1 MNIDFCYNHKK
12 GFFMRISLIQQEYK
26 GNKKATIS
34 HTLSMIEKAKGEL
47 VILQELHEYEY
58 FCKSED
64 TKYFDY
70 AESFEEDV
78 KFWANV
84 SKKKNIVLV
93 TSLFEKVMD
102 GIYYNT
108 AVVFDKGKIAGKYR
122 KTHIPDDPGF
132 YEKFYFTPGD
142 EIEPIDTSIGK
153 LGVLVC
159 WDQWYPEAARVMALK
174 GAEILIYPTA
184 IGWLMCPEDRVDE
197 LCEKENT
204 KKEKEKM
211 LNAWISVQRGHAVA
225 NGVYVIAVN
234 RVGKEKDESG
244 VLGGIEF
251 WGNSF
256 IFGPQGEEIVRGG
269 MKEDIIEAEIN
280 LKKAKEI
287 RKIWPFFRDRRIE
300 LYECIK
306 NRYC

>member
-1 MNIDFCYNHKK
+1 MKV
-12 GFFMRISLIQQEYK
+12 SLIQQEYK
-26 GNKKATIS
+26 GSKEKNRS
-34 HTLSMIEKAKGEL
+34 HTIEMIKKAKGEL
-47 VILQELHEYEY
+47 VVLQELHQSEY
-58 FCKSED
+58 FCKCED

-70 AESFEEDV
+70 AESFQEDV
-78 KFWANV
+78 EFWRKV
-84 SKKKNIVLV
+84 SKEQDIVLV

-108 AVVFDKGKIAGKYR
+108 AVVFDRGKIAGKYR

-142 EIEPIDTSIGK
+142 EIEPIDTSVGR

-159 WDQWYPEAARVMALK
+159 WDQWYPEPARIMALK

-184 IGWLMCPEDRVDE
+184 IGWLMCPEDRIDE

-204 KKEKEKM
+204 PEEKEKM
-211 LNAWISVQRGHAVA
+211 LNAWTSVQRGHAVA
-225 NGVYVIAVN
+225 NGVYVVAVN
-234 RVGKEKDESG
+234 RVGREKDPSG

-256 IFGPQGEEIVRGG
+256 IFGPQGEELARGG
-269 MKEDIIEAEIN
+269 INEEIIEADLD
-280 LKKAKEI
+280 LKRAKEV

-300 LYECIK
+300 LYKDLRKRHCVG
-306 NRYC
+306 

>member
-1 MNIDFCYNHKK
+1 
-12 GFFMRISLIQQEYK
+12 MRVSLIQQEFK
-26 GNKKATIS
+26 QTREKTVE
-34 HTLSMIEKAKGEL
+34 HTVDLINRSKGEL
-47 VILQELHEYEY
+47 VVLQELHQSEY

-70 AESFEEDV
+70 AENFDEDV
-78 KFWANV
+78 EFWKEI
-84 SKKKNIVLV
+84 SKKKDIVLV

-108 AVVFDKGKIAGKYR
+108 AVVFDRGEIAGKYR
-122 KTHIPDDPGF
+122 KNHIPDDPGF

-142 EIEPIDTSIGK
+142 EIEPIDTSVGR

-159 WDQWYPEAARVMALK
+159 WDQWYPEAARIMALK
-174 GAEILIYPTA
+174 GAEVLIYPTA
-184 IGWLMCPEDRVDE
+184 IGWLMCPEERFDE

-204 KKEKEKM
+204 PEEKEKM
-211 LNAWISVQRGHAVA
+211 LNAWLSVQRGHAVA
-225 NGVYVIAVN
+225 NGVYVMAVN

-256 IFGPQGEEIVRGG
+256 VYGPQGEEIYKAGF
-269 MKEDIIEAEIN
+269 EEEIIEVEIDLKSAAEV
-280 LKKAKEI
+280 

-300 LYECIK
+300 NYGCLQK
-306 NRYC
+306 RYC

>member
-1 MNIDFCYNHKK
+1 MK
-12 GFFMRISLIQQEYK
+12 ISLIQTEYK
-26 GNKKATIS
+26 GSKQKTIS
-34 HTLSMIEKAKGEL
+34 HTVEMIKKAKGEL
-47 VILQELHEYEY
+47 VVLQELHQSEY

-64 TKYFDY
+64 TAFFEY
-70 AESFEEDV
+70 AESFERDV
-78 KFWANV
+78 EFWRGV
-84 SKKKNIVLV
+84 SEEFDIVLV

-108 AVVFDKGKIAGKYR
+108 AVVFDRGRLAGQYR
-122 KTHIPDDPGF
+122 KNHIPDDPGF

-142 EIEPIDTSIGK
+142 EMEPIDTSVGR

-159 WDQWYPEAARVMALK
+159 WDQWYPEAARIMALK

-204 KKEKEKM
+204 PEEKEKM

-225 NGVYVIAVN
+225 NGLYVAAVN
-234 RVGKEKDESG
+234 RVGREKDQSG
-244 VLGGIEF
+244 CLGGIEF

-256 IFGPQGEEIVRGG
+256 IFGPQGEEIARGTVN
-269 MKEDIIEAEIN
+269 EEVVEANID
-280 LKKAKEI
+280 LKKAAET

-300 LYECIK
+300 NYGCLLKRHCQGE
-306 NRYC
+306 R

>member
-1 MNIDFCYNHKK
+1 MKV
-12 GFFMRISLIQQEYK
+12 SLIQQEFK
-26 GNKKATIS
+26 GNKENTLK
-34 HTLSMIEKAKGEL
+34 HTVDMIKRSKGEL
-47 VILQELHEYEY
+47 VILQELHQNEY
-58 FCKSED
+58 FCKCED
-64 TKYFDY
+64 TGYFEY
-70 AESFEEDV
+70 AENFEEDV
-78 KFWANV
+78 KFWAKI
-84 SKKKNIVLV
+84 SKEQNIVLV
-93 TSLFEKVMD
+93 ASLFEKVMD

-108 AVVFDKGKIAGKYR
+108 AVVFDRGKIAGKYR

-142 EIEPIDTSIGK
+142 EIEPVDTSIGR

-159 WDQWYPEAARVMALK
+159 WDQWYPEPARIMALK

-184 IGWLMCPEDRVDE
+184 IGWLMCPEERVDE

-204 KKEKEKM
+204 KEEKEKM
-211 LNAWISVQRGHAVA
+211 LNAWLAVQRGHAVA
-225 NGVYVIAVN
+225 NGVYVVAVN

-244 VLGGIEF
+244 CLGGIEF

-256 IFGPQGEEIVRGG
+256 VFGPQGEEIIRGG
-269 MKEDIIEAEIN
+269 LGEEIIECEIDLN
-280 LKKAKEI
+280 AAKEV

>member
-1 MNIDFCYNHKK
+1 MKV
-12 GFFMRISLIQQEYK
+12 SLIQQKFK
-26 GNKKATIS
+26 GNKKDTVS
-34 HTLSMIEKAKGEL
+34 HTVEMIEKSEGEL
-47 VILQELHEYEY
+47 VILQELHQNEY
-58 FCKSED
+58 FCKNED
-64 TKYFDY
+64 TKFFEY
-70 AESFEEDV
+70 AENFEEDV
-78 KFWANV
+78 KFWAEV
-84 SKKKNIVLV
+84 SRKKNIVLV

-108 AVVFDKGKIAGKYR
+108 AVVFDRGKVAGKYR

-132 YEKFYFTPGD
+132 YEKFYFTPG
-142 EIEPIDTSIGK
+142 ETIEPIDTSVGR

-159 WDQWYPEAARVMALK
+159 WDQWYPEAARIQALR

-184 IGWLMCPEDRVDE
+184 IGWLMCPETRVDK

-204 KKEKEKM
+204 KEEKEKM
-211 LNAWISVQRGHAVA
+211 LNAWLSVQRGHAVA

-234 RVGKEKDESG
+234 RVGKEKDPSG

-256 IFGPQGEEIVRGG
+256 VFGPQGEKIVRGG
-269 MKEDIIEAEIN
+269 FDEEIIECEID
-280 LKKAKEI
+280 LAKAKEV

-300 LYECIK
+300 LYECVK

>member
-1 MNIDFCYNHKK
+1 MK
-12 GFFMRISLIQQEYK
+12 ISLIQQEYK
-26 GNKKATIS
+26 GNKSGTVA
-34 HTLSMIEKAKGEL
+34 HTVEMIKKAKGEL
-47 VILQELHEYEY
+47 VILQELHQNEY
-58 FCKSED
+58 FCKCED

-70 AESFEEDV
+70 AENFEEDV
-78 KFWANV
+78 EFWRKV
-84 SKKKNIVLV
+84 SEEQNIVLV

-108 AVVFDKGKIAGKYR
+108 AVVFDRGKIAGKYR

-142 EIEPIDTSIGK
+142 EIEPIDTSVGR

-159 WDQWYPEAARVMALK
+159 WDQWYPEPARIMALK

-184 IGWLMCPEDRVDE
+184 IGWLMCPENRVDE

-204 KKEKEKM
+204 LEEKQKM
-211 LNAWISVQRGHAVA
+211 LNAWLSVQRGHAVA
-225 NGVYVIAVN
+225 NGVYVVAVN
-234 RVGKEKDESG
+234 RVGREKDESG

-256 IFGPQGEEIVRGG
+256 IYGPQGEIIKKAGI
-269 MKEDIIEAEIN
+269 KEEIIEADID
-280 LKKAKEI
+280 LKGAAEV

-300 LYECIK
+300 LYDCLK
-306 NRYC
+306 RRYCKCD

>member
-1 MNIDFCYNHKK
+1 MKV
-12 GFFMRISLIQQEYK
+12 SLIQQEFK
-26 GNKKATIS
+26 GNKKDTVFHS
-34 HTLSMIEKAKGEL
+34 VEMIKKAKGEL
-47 VILQELHEYEY
+47 VILQELHQSEY

-84 SKKKNIVLV
+84 SRQQNIVLV

-108 AVVFDKGKIAGKYR
+108 AVVFDRGEIAGKYR

-142 EIEPIDTSIGK
+142 KIEPIDTSIGK

-159 WDQWYPEAARVMALK
+159 WDQWYPEAARIQALK
-174 GAEILIYPTA
+174 GAEVIIYPTA
-184 IGWLMCPEDRVDE
+184 IGWLMCPEDRIDE

-204 KKEKEKM
+204 KEEKEKM
-211 LNAWISVQRGHAVA
+211 LNAWVSVQRGHAVA

-234 RVGKEKDESG
+234 RVGKEKDESNC
-244 VLGGIEF
+244 LGGIEF

-256 IFGPQGEEIVRGG
+256 IFGPQGEEIARGG
-269 MKEDIIEAEIN
+269 INEEIIEAEID
-280 LKKAKEI
+280 LEKAKEV

-300 LYECIK
+300 IYECIK

>member
-1 MNIDFCYNHKK
+1 MK
-12 GFFMRISLIQQEYK
+12 ISLIQQEFK
-26 GNKKATIS
+26 TDKESTIRHTVEMINKS
-34 HTLSMIEKAKGEL
+34 EGEL
-47 VILQELHEYEY
+47 VILQELHQNEY
-58 FCKSED
+58 FCKCED

-70 AESFEEDV
+70 AESFNEDV
-78 KFWANV
+78 EFWRKI
-84 SKKKNIVLV
+84 SEKKNIVLI

-122 KTHIPDDPGF
+122 KNHIPDDPGF

-142 EIEPIDTSIGK
+142 EIEPIDTSVGR

-159 WDQWYPEAARVMALK
+159 WDQWYPEAARIMALK

-184 IGWLMCPEDRVDE
+184 IGWLMCPENRVDE

-204 KKEKEKM
+204 TEEKEKM
-211 LNAWISVQRGHAVA
+211 FNVWISIQRGHAVA
-225 NGVYVIAVN
+225 NGVYVVAVN
-234 RVGKEKDESG
+234 RVGREKDPSG

-256 IFGPQGEEIVRGG
+256 VCGPQGEMIYKAQRHEEIINV
-269 MKEDIIEAEIN
+269 EID
-280 LKKAKEI
+280 LKRAAEI

-300 LYECIK
+300 NYSCLLKRHCKGIK
-306 NRYC
+306 

>member
-1 MNIDFCYNHKK
+1 MK
-12 GFFMRISLIQQEYK
+12 ISLIQQEYK
-26 GNKKATIS
+26 GSKEETVS
-34 HTLSMIEKAKGEL
+34 HTFEMIKNAKGDL
-47 VILQELHEYEY
+47 VILQELHQNEY
-58 FCKSED
+58 FCKCED

-70 AESFEEDV
+70 AESFNEDV
-78 KFWANV
+78 EFWRKV
-84 SKKKNIVLV
+84 SEERNIVLV

-108 AVVFDKGKIAGKYR
+108 AVVFDRGEIAGKYR
-122 KTHIPDDPGF
+122 KNHIPDDPGF

-142 EIEPIDTSIGK
+142 EIEPIDTSVGK

-159 WDQWYPEAARVMALK
+159 WDQWYPEAARIMALK

-184 IGWLMCPEDRVDE
+184 IGWLMCPEDRMDE

-204 KKEKEKM
+204 LQEKQKM
-211 LNAWISVQRGHAVA
+211 LDAWIAVQRGHAVA
-225 NGVYVIAVN
+225 NGVYVAAVN
-234 RVGKEKDESG
+234 RVGKEKDQSG
-244 VLGGIEF
+244 CLGGIEF

-256 IFGPQGEEIVRGG
+256 IFGPQGEEIVRAGG
-269 MKEDIIEAEIN
+269 KEEIIETEID
-280 LKKAKEI
+280 LKKAAEI

-300 LYECIK
+300 NYKCLQ

>member
-1 MNIDFCYNHKK
+1 MKV
-12 GFFMRISLIQQEYK
+12 SLIQQEFK
-26 GNKKATIS
+26 ENKADTIS
-34 HTLSMIEKAKGEL
+34 HTLDMIKKAKGEL
-47 VILQELHEYEY
+47 VILQELHQSEY
-58 FCKSED
+58 FCKCED

-70 AESFEEDV
+70 AESFQKDVEFWRKVSEEQD
-78 KFWANV
+78 
-84 SKKKNIVLV
+84 IVLV

-108 AVVFDKGKIAGKYR
+108 AVVFDRGKIAGKYR

-142 EIEPIDTSIGK
+142 EIEPIDTSVGR

-159 WDQWYPEAARVMALK
+159 WDQWYPEPARIMALK

-184 IGWLMCPEDRVDE
+184 IGWLMCPEDRIDE

-204 KKEKEKM
+204 PEEKEKM

-234 RVGKEKDESG
+234 RVGREKDPSG

-256 IFGPQGEEIVRGG
+256 IFGPQGEELARGG
-269 MKEDIIEAEIN
+269 INEEIIEADIN
-280 LKKAKEI
+280 LSKAAEV

-300 LYECIK
+300 IYDCLKKRHCIGD
-306 NRYC
+306 

>member
-1 MNIDFCYNHKK
+1 MK
-12 GFFMRISLIQQEYK
+12 ISLIQQEFK
-26 GNKKATIS
+26 GNKEDTVK
-34 HTLSMIEKAKGEL
+34 HTVDMIKSSNGEL
-47 VILQELHEYEY
+47 VILQELHQNEY
-58 FCKSED
+58 FCKFED

-70 AESFEEDV
+70 AENFEEDV
-78 KFWANV
+78 KFWAKI
-84 SKKKNIVLV
+84 SKGQNIVLV

-142 EIEPIDTSIGK
+142 EIEPIDTSLGR

-159 WDQWYPEAARVMALK
+159 WDQWYPEPARIMALK

-184 IGWLMCPEDRVDE
+184 IGWLMCPETRKDE

-204 KKEKEKM
+204 QKEKNKM

-234 RVGKEKDESG
+234 RVGGEKDESG
-244 VLGGIEF
+244 CLGGIEF

-256 IFGPQGEEIVRGG
+256 VFGPQGEEIARGG
-269 MKEDIIEAEIN
+269 FGEEIIECEIDLN
-280 LKKAKEI
+280 AAKEL

>member
-1 MNIDFCYNHKK
+1 MKV
-12 GFFMRISLIQQEYK
+12 SLIQQEYK
-26 GNKKATIS
+26 GNKEKTIS
-34 HTLSMIEKAKGEL
+34 HTIEMIEKSSGEL
-47 VILQELHEYEY
+47 VILQELHQNEY

-78 KFWANV
+78 RFWAEV

-108 AVVFDKGKIAGKYR
+108 AVVFDKGRVAGKYR

-142 EIEPIDTSIGK
+142 KIEPIDTSIGR

-159 WDQWYPEAARVMALK
+159 WDQWYPEAARIMALK
-174 GAEILIYPTA
+174 GAEVLIYPTA
-184 IGWLMCPEDRVDE
+184 IGWLMCPENRVDE

-204 KKEKEKM
+204 IEEKEKM
-211 LNAWISVQRGHAVA
+211 LNAWVSVQRGHAVA

-234 RVGKEKDESG
+234 RVGKEKDESE

-256 IFGPQGEEIVRGG
+256 IFGPQGEEVIRGG
-269 MKEDIIEAEIN
+269 FEEEIIEAEID
-280 LKKAKEI
+280 LAKAKEV

-306 NRYC
+306 KRYC

>member
-1 MNIDFCYNHKK
+1 MK
-12 GFFMRISLIQQEYK
+12 ISLIQQEYK
-26 GNKKATIS
+26 GSKEKTIK
-34 HTLSMIEKAKGEL
+34 HTLEMIKNSSGEL
-47 VILQELHEYEY
+47 VVLQELHQNEY

-78 KFWANV
+78 EFWQRV
-84 SKKKNIVLV
+84 SEEKNIVLV

-142 EIEPIDTSIGK
+142 EIEPIDTSVGR

-159 WDQWYPEAARVMALK
+159 WDQWYPEAARIMALK

-184 IGWLMCPEDRVDE
+184 IGWLMCPEDRIDE

-204 KKEKEKM
+204 KEEKEKM
-211 LNAWISVQRGHAVA
+211 LNAWMSVQRGHAVA
-225 NGVYVIAVN
+225 NGVYVVAVN
-234 RVGKEKDESG
+234 RVGVEKDPSG

-256 IFGPQGEEIVRGG
+256 IYAPQGEIIKKAGS
-269 MKEDIIEAEIN
+269 KEEIIEAEID
-280 LKKAKEI
+280 LKKASEV

-300 LYECIK
+300 KYDCLLK
-306 NRYC
+306 RYCKGEK

>member
-1 MNIDFCYNHKK
+1 
-12 GFFMRISLIQQEYK
+12 MRVSLIQLKYEGSK
-26 GNKKATIS
+26 EKTVKKTVE
-34 HTLSMIEKAKGEL
+34 MIKKAKGEL
-47 VILQELHEYEY
+47 VILPELHEREY

-78 KFWANV
+78 KFWAEV
-84 SKKKNIVLV
+84 SKKQNIVLV
-93 TSLFEKVMD
+93 ASLFEKVMD

-108 AVVFDKGKIAGKYR
+108 AVVLDKGRVAGKYR

-142 EIEPIDTSIGK
+142 EIEPIDTSVGR

-159 WDQWYPEAARVMALK
+159 WDQWYPEAARIMALK
-174 GAEILIYPTA
+174 GAEIIIYPTA
-184 IGWLMCPEDRVDE
+184 IGWLMCPEDRIDE

-204 KKEKEKM
+204 QQEKEKM
-211 LNAWISVQRGHAVA
+211 LNAWLSVQRGHSVA

-244 VLGGIEF
+244 CLGGIEF
-251 WGNSF
+251 WGRSF
-256 IFGPQGEEIVRGG
+256 VFGPQGEEIIKANG
-269 MKEDIIEAEIN
+269 KEQIIEAEID
-280 LKKAKEI
+280 LEKAKEI

>member
-1 MNIDFCYNHKK
+1 MKV
-12 GFFMRISLIQQEYK
+12 SLIQQEFK
-26 GNKKATIS
+26 GNKKDTIK
-34 HTLSMIEKAKGEL
+34 HTVDMIKRSKGEL
-47 VILQELHEYEY
+47 VILQELHQNEY
-58 FCKSED
+58 FCKCED

-70 AESFEEDV
+70 AENFEEDV
-78 KFWANV
+78 KFWAKV
-84 SKKKNIVLV
+84 SKEQNIVLV
-93 TSLFEKVMD
+93 ASLFEKVMD

-142 EIEPIDTSIGK
+142 EIEPIDTSIGR

-159 WDQWYPEAARVMALK
+159 WDQWYCEPARIMALK

-184 IGWLMCPEDRVDE
+184 IGWLMCPQTRVDE

-204 KKEKEKM
+204 KEEKEKM
-211 LNAWISVQRGHAVA
+211 LNAWLAVQRGHAVA
-225 NGVYVIAVN
+225 NGVYVVAVN

-244 VLGGIEF
+244 CLGGIEF

-256 IFGPQGEEIVRGG
+256 VFGPQGEEIVRSGFN
-269 MKEDIIEAEIN
+269 EEIIEVDID
-280 LKKAKEI
+280 LKEAKEV
-287 RKIWPFFRDRRIE
+287 RKIWPFFRDRRCE

>member
-1 MNIDFCYNHKK
+1 
-12 GFFMRISLIQQEYK
+12 MRVSLIQQEYK
-26 GNKKATIS
+26 GSKEATIN
-34 HTLSMIEKAKGEL
+34 HTLSMIKKAKGEL
-47 VILQELHEYEY
+47 VILQELHQSEY

-78 KFWANV
+78 EFWRGV
-84 SKKKNIVLV
+84 SKEQNIVLV

-142 EIEPIDTSIGK
+142 EIEPIDTSIGR

-159 WDQWYPEAARVMALK
+159 WDQWYPEAARIMALK

-184 IGWLMCPEDRVDE
+184 IGWLMCPEDRIDE

-204 KKEKEKM
+204 LEEKEKM
-211 LNAWISVQRGHAVA
+211 LNAWLSIQRGHAVA
-225 NGVYVIAVN
+225 NGVYVIAIN

-244 VLGGIEF
+244 CLGGIEF
-251 WGNSF
+251 WGRSF
-256 IFGPQGEEIVRGG
+256 IYGPQGEIIAMAGD
-269 MKEDIIEAEIN
+269 KEEIIEAKID
-280 LKKAKEI
+280 LKAAAEV

-300 LYECIK
+300 KYDCLLK
-306 NRYC
+306 RYC

>member
-1 MNIDFCYNHKK
+1 MKV
-12 GFFMRISLIQQEYK
+12 SLIQQEFK
-26 GNKKATIS
+26 GNKKDTVS
-34 HTLSMIEKAKGEL
+34 HSVEMIKKAKGEL
-47 VILQELHEYEY
+47 VILPELHQSEY

-70 AESFEEDV
+70 AENFKEDV
-78 KFWANV
+78 KFWAEV
-84 SKKKNIVLV
+84 SRDQNIVLV

-108 AVVFDKGKIAGKYR
+108 AVVFDKGEIAGKYR

-142 EIEPIDTSIGK
+142 KIEPIDTSVGR

-159 WDQWYPEAARVMALK
+159 WDQWYPEAARIQALK
-174 GAEILIYPTA
+174 GAEIIIYPTA
-184 IGWLMCPEDRVDE
+184 IGWLMCPDDRLDE

-204 KKEKEKM
+204 KEEKEKM
-211 LNAWISVQRGHAVA
+211 LNAWLGVQRGHSIA

-234 RVGKEKDESG
+234 RIGKEKDESKC
-244 VLGGIEF
+244 LGGIEF

-256 IFGPQGEEIVRGG
+256 IFGAQGEEIAKGG
-269 MKEDIIEAEIN
+269 INEEIIESEID
-280 LKKAKEI
+280 LEKAKEV
-287 RKIWPFFRDRRIE
+287 RKIWPFFRDRRIDI
-300 LYECIK
+300 YADINK
-306 NRYC
+306 RYC

>member
-1 MNIDFCYNHKK
+1 MK
-12 GFFMRISLIQQEYK
+12 ISLIQQEYK
-26 GNKKATIS
+26 GNKADTVA
-34 HTLSMIEKAKGEL
+34 HTVEMVKKAKGEL
-47 VILQELHEYEY
+47 VILQELHQNEY
-58 FCKSED
+58 FCKCED

-70 AESFEEDV
+70 AESFKKDVEFWRKVSEEQ
-78 KFWANV
+78 
-84 SKKKNIVLV
+84 NIVLV

-108 AVVFDKGKIAGKYR
+108 AVVFDRGEIAGKYR

-142 EIEPIDTSIGK
+142 EIEPIDTSVGR

-159 WDQWYPEAARVMALK
+159 WDQWYPEPARIMALK

-184 IGWLMCPEDRVDE
+184 IGWLMCPENRVDE

-204 KKEKEKM
+204 PEEKQKM
-211 LNAWISVQRGHAVA
+211 LNAWLSVQRGHAVA
-225 NGVYVIAVN
+225 NGVYVVAVN
-234 RVGKEKDESG
+234 RVGREKDESE

-256 IFGPQGEEIVRGG
+256 IYGPQGEVIAKAGG
-269 MKEDIIEAEIN
+269 NEEIIEADID
-280 LKKAKEI
+280 LKGAAEV

-300 LYECIK
+300 LYDCLK
-306 NRYC
+306 RRYCKCD

>member
-1 MNIDFCYNHKK
+1 MK
-12 GFFMRISLIQQEYK
+12 ISLIQQEYK
-26 GNKKATIS
+26 GTKEKTVK
-34 HTLSMIEKAKGEL
+34 HTVEMIKQAQGEL
-47 VILQELHEYEY
+47 VILGELHQNEY
-58 FCKSED
+58 FCKCED

-70 AESFEEDV
+70 AESFKEDV
-78 KFWANV
+78 EFWRKV
-84 SKKKNIVLV
+84 SQKQNIVLV

-108 AVVFDKGKIAGKYR
+108 AVVFDKGKIVGKYR
-122 KTHIPDDPGF
+122 KNHIPDDPGF

-142 EIEPIDTSIGK
+142 EIEPIDTSVGR

-159 WDQWYPEAARVMALK
+159 WDQWYPEAARIQALK

-184 IGWLMCPEDRVDE
+184 IGWLMCPEDKTNE

-204 KKEKEKM
+204 KEEKEKM
-211 LNAWISVQRGHAVA
+211 LNAWTSVQRGHAVA
-225 NGVYVIAVN
+225 NGVYVVAVN
-234 RVGKEKDESG
+234 RVGCEKDESG

-256 IFGPQGEEIVRGG
+256 IYGPQGEIIAMAGNE
-269 MKEDIIEAEIN
+269 EEIIEADID
-280 LKKAKEI
+280 LKKASVV

-300 LYECIK
+300 NYECLLR
-306 NRYC
+306 RYC